1 MDDSKKPS
9 GEPPVGAWG
18 VPAARDTLRMQNAS
32 GPSEAPPGDD
42 LAASQ
47 PVATPRPP
55 EPRAPEPTG
64 PLPELAEPLSARPPE
79 AITADEPRI
88 FEAPLRAAD
97 APARVTTP
105 IPEAEG
111 GAAGRG
117 RGRGWLWLVF
127 LAAAVGAWFSA
138 VSTADFVEHLDGQT
152 HAIHCSVSPVASES
166 DASSGCLTAMFS
178 PWSSLFRTSV
188 WGGVPIALLSFG
200 VFAFLA
206 ALALGLAFARRVDR
220 RDTLFLLLATL
231 VPVGASAVYGT
242 ISATKLG
249 TFCTMCVGI
258 YVASGLVFLLA
269 LVGHLRASRGD
280 GPLPWGRWALW
291 FGQGVLVVGA
301 LFLLY
306 MGLVP
311 SERPSVD
318 QGCGAL
324 VEEPSEETF
333 VLSLPSEAGAVPAL
347 EILDPLCSSCKALD
361 ERLAASGFDKQ
372 LARKVVVFP
381 LDTCV
386 PNDVTRQRTHPG
398 ACTVSYAMLCAPGS
412 AHDIL
417 AYAFAE
423 QERLLELG
431 KTNEAALKA
440 DLEQRFPAVKGC
452 IGSAKV
458 KAELTKIRKWAAR
471 NAIEL
476 RTPQLMVAGTRVCP
490 QNEDLG
496 LEFTLT
502 RMLARARGQQP

>member
-1 MDDSKKPS
+1 
-9 GEPPVGAWG
+9 VGAWG
-18 VPAARDTLRMQNAS
+18 VPAARDTLRMPGQPAAAAQD
-32 GPSEAPPGDD
+32 EAP
-42 LAASQ
+42 
-47 PVATPRPP
+47 
-55 EPRAPEPTG
+55 
-64 PLPELAEPLSARPPE
+64 AEPLAVPTEVDAPEVDAPAAALEHEPFVPAPPTAEPPLARVVP
-79 AITADEPRI
+79 AGPR
-88 FEAPLRAAD
+88 EGRSAD
-97 APARVTTP
+97 APRLEPPARITSP
-105 IPEAEG
+105 LQEER
-111 GAAGRG
+111 AAPSRPLDQR

-127 LAAAVGAWFSA
+127 VVAVVGAWFSA

-152 HAIHCSVSPVASES
+152 HEIHCSVSPVAAQT
-166 DASSGCLTAMFS
+166 DAASGCMAAMFS
-178 PWSSLFRTSV
+178 PYSSLFRTSV
-188 WGGVPIALLSFG
+188 WGGVPIALPAFG

-206 ALALGLAFARRVDR
+206 ALALALALARRVDR
-220 RDTLFLLLATL
+220 RDTFFLLLATL
-231 VPVGASAVYGT
+231 VPVGASAVYAT
-242 ISATKLG
+242 ISATQLG

-258 YVASGLVFLLA
+258 YVASGLAFLLA
-269 LVGHLRASRGD
+269 LVGQLRARSGD
-280 GPLPWGRWALW
+280 GPLPWGRWVLW
-291 FGQGVLVVGA
+291 FGEGVVVVGG
-301 LFLLY
+301 LVLLY
-306 MGLVP
+306 VALVP
-311 SERPSVD
+311 GDRPSVS

-333 VLSLPSEAGAVPAL
+333 VLTLPATAGAVPAL
-347 EILDPLCSSCKALD
+347 EILDPLCPSCRALD
-361 ERLAASGFDKQ
+361 QRLAASGFDKQ

-412 AHDIL
+412 AHEIL

-496 LEFTLT
+496 LEYTLT
-502 RMLARARGQQP
+502 RMLARARGQAP